1 MAVMHLSG
9 GPDISSVTRELD
21 RALVNY
27 LAIIMGSSQA
37 LLRQC
42 AEDDA
47 RRREIQEIHDA
58 AGAAVHLI
66 SNKGAAHGL
75 GDQELR
81 AMERAHIVRVL
92 GELEGNKQAA
102 AKRLGISRR
111 TLYRRLVRHGLMAAG
126 PGRNAD
132 LTP

>member
-1 MAVMHLSG
+1 MARKSKPLSMLQIG
-9 GPDISSVTRELD
+9 LIGAAVL
-21 RALVNY
+21 ALVTY

-37 LLRQC
+37 LLREC
-42 AEDDA
+42 AENDV

-66 SNKGAAHGL
+66 ARKASADAR

-81 AMERAHIVRVL
+81 AMEREHIVRVL
-92 GELEGNKQAA
+92 AELHGNKLAA

-111 TLYRRLVRHGLMAAG
+111 TLYRRLARHGLMAPAQV
-126 PGRNAD
+126 P
-132 LTP
+132 

>member
-1 MAVMHLSG
+1 MAVMHVSG
-9 GPDISSVTRELD
+9 GPDISSVAREVD

-27 LAIIMGSSQA
+27 LAFIMGSSQA
-37 LLRQC
+37 LLREC
-42 AEDDA
+42 AEDDV

-66 SNKGAAHGL
+66 ANKAAAEGR

-81 AMERAHIVRVL
+81 AMERDHIVRVL
-92 GELEGNKQAA
+92 AELHGNKLAA

-111 TLYRRLVRHGLMAAG
+111 TLYRRLARHGLMT
-126 PGRNAD
+126 PGSGR
-132 LTP
+132 TP

>member
-1 MAVMHLSG
+1 MQVSRVS
-9 GPDISSVTRELD
+9 DIRGAQVN

-27 LAIIMGSSQA
+27 LAIIVGSSEA
-37 LLRQC
+37 LLREC

-58 AGAAVHLI
+58 AGAAVNLI
-66 SNKGAAHGL
+66 SARASAEAP

-81 AMERAHIVRVL
+81 ALERAHIVRVL
-92 GELEGNKQAA
+92 AELDGNKLAA

-111 TLYRRLVRHGLMAAG
+111 TLYRRLVRHGLMSPSPA
-126 PGRNAD
+126 PGSG
-132 LTP
+132 L

>member
-1 MAVMHLSG
+1 MHVSAASE
-9 GPDISSVTRELD
+9 IKSVARDVD

-27 LAIIMGSSQA
+27 LTIIVGSARA
-37 LLRQC
+37 LLC
-42 AEDDA
+42 ACAHDDA

-66 SNKGAAHGL
+66 SSSASAADGR

-81 AMERAHIVRVL
+81 ALERAHIVRVL
-92 GELEGNKQAA
+92 ADLRGNKLAA

-111 TLYRRLVRHGLMAAG
+111 TLYRRLARHGLMARG
-126 PGRNAD
+126 PGSG
-132 LTP
+132 L

>member
-1 MAVMHLSG
+1 MAVMPLSRV
-9 GPDISSVTRELD
+9 PDISSAAREVD

-37 LLRQC
+37 LLREF
-42 AEDDA
+42 AEDDV

-66 SNKGAAHGL
+66 SNKAAAQGR

-81 AMERAHIVRVL
+81 ALEREHIVRVL
-92 GELEGNKQAA
+92 ADLHGNKLAA

-111 TLYRRLVRHGLMAAG
+111 SLYRRLARHGLLA
-126 PGRNAD
+126 PGSG
-132 LTP
+132 L

>member
-1 MAVMHLSG
+1 MHSPAV
-9 GPDISSVTRELD
+9 PDISSVARDVD

-27 LAIIMGSSQA
+27 LAIIVGSSQA
-37 LLRQC
+37 LLREC
-42 AEDDA
+42 AADDV

-66 SNKGAAHGL
+66 ANKAAPDGR

-81 AMERAHIVRVL
+81 ALEREHIIRVL
-92 GELEGNKQAA
+92 ADLHGNKLAA

-111 TLYRRLVRHGLMAAG
+111 SLYRRLARHGLMARG
-126 PGRNAD
+126 QVWKSPVRD
-132 LTP
+132 T

>member
-1 MAVMHLSG
+1 MQGSADGTIDNATHGV
-9 GPDISSVTRELD
+9 D

-37 LLRQC
+37 LLREC
-42 AEDDA
+42 AEDDV

-66 SNKGAAHGL
+66 SSKGVADSR

-81 AMERAHIVRVL
+81 ALERDHIARVL
-92 GELEGNKQAA
+92 AELHGNKLAA

-111 TLYRRLVRHGLMAAG
+111 TLYRRLARHGLSGVRSANRSCRG
-126 PGRNAD
+126 G
-132 LTP
+132 